1 MKSKADINLKKKKL
15 SNTLAAQWLEL
26 DAFTA
31 GAWVQSLVGKRRF
44 HKPCGMEKKKKKQ
57 KKNKTE
63 NSTLTLHHNAK
74 FIFIISQHKKGE
86 YITVR

>member
-31 GAWVQSLVGKRRF
+31 GAWVQSLVGKR
-44 HKPCGMEKKKKKQ
+44 GMEKKKKKNKKKTKQ
-57 KKNKTE
+57 KT
-63 NSTLTLHHNAK
+63 AP
-74 FIFIISQHKKGE
+74 
-86 YITVR
+86 

>member
-44 HKPCGMEKKKKKQ
+44 HKPCGMAKKKKKNKKKKKQ
-57 KKNKTE
+57 KT
-63 NSTLTLHHNAK
+63 AP
-74 FIFIISQHKKGE
+74 
-86 YITVR
+86 

>member
-44 HKPCGMEKKKKKQ
+44 HKPCGMAKKKK
-57 KKNKTE
+57 KTE